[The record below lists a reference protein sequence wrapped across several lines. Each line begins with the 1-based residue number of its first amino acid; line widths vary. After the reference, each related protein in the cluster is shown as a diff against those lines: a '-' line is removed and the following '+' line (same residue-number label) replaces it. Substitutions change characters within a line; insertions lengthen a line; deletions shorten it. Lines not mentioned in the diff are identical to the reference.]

1 MCLGGLCGMV
11 YEYLSGC
18 FIPNDPSS
26 RFLKLFQAVVVVARG
41 DVFRSMAP
49 VLGVNILL
57 AMVKDTGGIYPIAIG
72 KVFLQLI
79 NCSIVL
85 QFQGPFQKHLSLHQF
100 GMSTLRGCE
109 TIFLASEPSSTYILI
124 GLWCKLMLNML
135 LIMFFKLLFVK
146 KCEMLG
152 DFPWTLSPFTTINHG
167 LFY

>member
-1 MCLGGLCGMV
+1 MV

-109 TIFLASEPSSTYILI
+109 TIFLASKPSSTYILI
-124 GLWCKLMLNML
+124 GL
-135 LIMFFKLLFVK
+135 
-146 KCEMLG
+146 
-152 DFPWTLSPFTTINHG
+152 
-167 LFY
+167 